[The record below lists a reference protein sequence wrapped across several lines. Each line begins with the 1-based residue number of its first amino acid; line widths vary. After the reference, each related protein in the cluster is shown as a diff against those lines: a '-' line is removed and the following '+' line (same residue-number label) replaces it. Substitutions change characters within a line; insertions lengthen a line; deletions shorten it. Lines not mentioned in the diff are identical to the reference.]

1 MPAKTNEKQEKEVQ
15 ETISA
20 SDVYDKDLSF
30 FFGAGA
36 SSGLF
41 PTLALQIKNEQGTA
55 WTLEELATHF
65 EARGDQRY
73 IPLFMHYY
81 HTCIRPAQVF
91 NVDSAAGDETRERV
105 VTNYRAFLKT
115 VLQILQ
121 RRKALERRCNLFT
134 TNYDGCFPLIADE
147 ILREGSIDFL
157 LNDGARGFR
166 RRYLQARNFN
176 TYLCQTGVFERHQ
189 TSIPQ
194 INLVHVHG
202 SVYWQKDNA
211 NIVVDYDRQTSAGL
225 LSQDAQER
233 LAGFSAC
240 LNNPDATL
248 AQLVPPAFSQ
258 LELNTFMAAY
268 QSLPI
273 VNPTKWKFHETVFE
287 EHYYQMLRMLSY
299 ELEKPNAVLITFGF
313 SFADEH
319 ILNLVKR
326 SLSNPHLQVYVCCY
340 SQRSKDKLQAEFGG
354 FRNVRCLALEDASMN
369 FTAFNEQIFSLDAAQ
384 SSQVAIAPAAN
395 EPPAPA
401 VAELNGGGVA

>member
-1 MPAKTNEKQEKEVQ
+1 MQ

-20 SDVYDKDLSF
+20 SDVYDKDLNF
-30 FFGAGA
+30 LFGAGA

-41 PTLALQIKNEQGTA
+41 PTLALQIKNEHGVA

-65 EARGDQRY
+65 EGTKDQRY

-81 HTCIRPAQVF
+81 NTCIRPAQVF
-91 NVDSAAGDETRERV
+91 NVDSAAGNETREKV
-105 VTNYRAFLKT
+105 VANYRAFLHK

-211 NIVVDYDRQTSAGL
+211 NIVVDYERQAGL
-225 LSQDAQER
+225 DLLDEGAQER
-233 LAGFSAC
+233 LAGFSAS
-240 LNNPDATL
+240 LNNSDAALGQL
-248 AQLVPPAFSQ
+248 APPAFSQ
-258 LELNTFMAAY
+258 QELDTFMAAY

-326 SLSNPHLQVYVCCY
+326 SLSNPHLQVFVCCY
-340 SQRSKDKLQAEFGG
+340 SQRSRDKLQAEFGG
-354 FRNVRCLALEDASMN
+354 FRNVRCLAVEDGSMN
-369 FTAFNEQIFSLDAAQ
+369 FTAFNERVFSLDDTQ
-384 SSQVAIAPAAN
+384 SGNSVIAPAAS
-395 EPPAPA
+395 EPVSA
-401 VAELNGGGVA
+401 VGVQVNGGAAA